1 MSEAKEQKD
10 ESDLSALLV
19 CGECDDFIQE
29 GEASA
34 NHDGEACHLYCIAKA
49 EDEAGFDNW
58 FMDR

>member
-1 MSEAKEQKD
+1 MS

-34 NHDGEACHLYCIAKA
+34 NYDGEACHLYCIAKA